1 MKPTSFSVKT
11 ALLATLIISGKTFAQ
26 SLPDEINHPQYLKIY
41 QNAEQ
46 VLTTK
51 TQALAVLNTQKAEI
65 EKQIADMVKDQGDLP
80 ARNAELQRLI
90 DSKRAEISRINS
102 EMTGLENVLS
112 QVIEDLRRID
122 SLLGQLK
129 ADANNESARNQQING
144 RRNQVAQDV
153 NRINARLQQEVN
165 EENQSIN
172 QLNNLTRGMNNDI
185 QKRNEDIQERT
196 NITREAD
203 RARRELPATKTKVTQ
218 NTSALAIKK
227 PQLVEA
233 QGKLPA
239 IKSQVAA
246 EKAQLAQADA
256 EINPK
261 KTQLNALKAELARL
275 TPEVTK
281 LQKENSDLNAKIEAN
296 KTKINA
302 SGLTALIAKRDALE
316 KELSSVNSQIST
328 LAEKIV
334 ALKEAI
340 KPDLATQIDLRKQI
354 SQLERSGANPAELQR
369 LKAEL
374 ATVEARIAPKR
385 QEITRTEKQ
394 HEALAL
400 SVAPKNQELAT
411 TKENIARVEASVA
424 GLVAENEASAA
435 KIAANNVII
444 EERTAANSGLVKE
457 IKDLEAAIAALNV
470 NRDRLQRSVTQ
481 LEAQENQLSSQIA
494 TLSRDIGLIEAEVV
508 QLNKAIAEM
517 EKSISDFPL
526 ENRRLENRIA
536 AYETQINT
544 ARQQIS
550 REEKL
555 LARIQQDRAVIE
567 REAQAAQGELN
578 RVNQDLAQSSQ
589 LINTLNA
596 KIVQESQNR
605 EALTRYNQD
614 SIRKYDNL
622 KIQKASAEKTIAD
635 SSQQISVNEQDMGTI
650 ASELPRLRSN
660 LATVTPKVVAA
671 EEAVEDAQ
679 NKVQVADAQF
689 QSRMSLFEKYLAES
703 KALGTERA
711 NIGTTD
717 GVKTGTVEARTKA
730 SKLAAENAAAEAKW
744 VAMRR
749 GYIRGEI
756 AGYATGFDTGIA
768 SSSDASQGDIDGK
781 VAGAKRAKDHANL
794 VLKPEI
800 YLEELDRRLV
810 EDEVSAKKMMAQM
823 VDVVSMKSSSNQKMM
838 VAANDVPELTN
849 EEISSAQRILTSLDS
864 LIEQSLI
871 EANQVVALRSQ
882 LSNGRGVYTAP
893 GAGENANN
901 ANCTGV
907 YKNVKEFVD
916 ACKANY
922 GAKYQGLYAA
932 AHQSSF
938 IAEYGRAFSEQIIR
952 TFDAELSRLYPTY
965 LKEASTVGNSVGV
978 SAGKKEIYRQS
989 FSRSE
994 AATYSSVLVGEQAR
1008 VEGEALAMLDAH
1020 LKANASLTVKAE
1032 AQLSGDAVYGI
1043 APGTE
1048 AEVKMVVKNIG
1059 AKASTGNSLIKVR
1072 EASSSLVLASR
1083 ETAIAPVAPKS
1094 LTTMAVMKIKIS
1106 DAAIPGDRVVLA
1118 GEIVH
1123 PGNDYRASRTESFR
1137 IEAVLGINPSVESTI
1152 DFDASPKVS
1161 TILGTKKHDIDFV
1174 VKPKHDG
1181 VNVGYEVVIEEV
1193 GSNLVRFT
1201 KASAQTERLSRGQT
1215 KKVNFEYKL
1224 EKAAKGRTI
1233 NLKVTV
1239 KNDGSVVKTT
1249 EIQIKPE

>member
-51 TQALAVLNTQKAEI
+51 SQALAVLNTQKAEI

-90 DSKRAEISRINS
+90 DSKRAEISRINT

-122 SLLGQLK
+122 NLLGQLK
-129 ADANNESARNQQING
+129 ADANNESVRNQQING

-203 RARRELPATKTKVTQ
+203 RARRELPATKTKVNQ

-227 PQLVEA
+227 PQLAEA
-233 QGKLPA
+233 QGKIPA

-246 EKAQLAQADA
+246 EEAQLAQADA

-281 LQKENSDLNAKIEAN
+281 LQKENSDLNAKIDAN

-302 SGLTALIAKRDALE
+302 SGLTALVAKRDALE
-316 KELSSVNSQIST
+316 KELASVNSQIST

-340 KPDLATQIDLRKQI
+340 KPDLGTQIDLRKQI

-374 ATVEARIAPKR
+374 ATVEARLAPKR
-385 QEITRTEKQ
+385 QEINRTEKQ

-400 SVAPKNQELAT
+400 SVAPKNQELAN
-411 TKENIARVEASVA
+411 TKENITRVEASVA
-424 GLVAENEASAA
+424 GLVVENEASAA

-444 EERTAANSGLVKE
+444 AERTAANSGLVKQ
-457 IKDLEAAIAALNV
+457 INNLEASIAALNV
-470 NRDRLQRSVTQ
+470 NRDRLARSVTQ
-481 LEAQENQLSSQIA
+481 LKAQETQITSQI
-494 TLSRDIGLIEAEVV
+494 SNFKRDIGLIEAEVV
-508 QLNKAIAEM
+508 QLNRAIAGM
-517 EKSISDFPL
+517 EKSIADFPL
-526 ENRRLENRIA
+526 DNRRLENRIA
-536 AYETQINT
+536 AYEVQINT

-567 REAQAAQGELN
+567 RDAQAAHGELY
-578 RVNQDLAQSSQ
+578 RVNQELAQSSQ

-605 EALTRYNQD
+605 ESLTRYNQD
-614 SIRKYDNL
+614 SIRKYDGL
-622 KIQKASAEKTIAD
+622 KAQKASAEKQIAD
-635 SSQQISVNEQDMGTI
+635 STQQISVNDQDIGTI

-660 LATVTPKVVAA
+660 LATVTPKVTAA
-671 EEAVEDAQ
+671 EEAVADAQ

-703 KALGTERA
+703 KALGSERA
-711 NIGTTD
+711 NIGTVD
-717 GVKTGTVEARTKA
+717 GVKTGTIEARTKA
-730 SKLAAENAAAEAKW
+730 TKLAIENATAEAKW

-756 AGYATGFDTGIA
+756 AGYTTGFDTGIA
-768 SSSDASQGDIDGK
+768 SSSDAAQGDIDGK
-781 VAGAKRAKDHANL
+781 VSGTKRAKDHANL

-800 YLEELDRRLV
+800 YLQELDRRLV
-810 EDEVSAKKMMAQM
+810 EDEVSAKKMMAKM
-823 VDVVSMKSSSNQKMM
+823 IDVVSMKSSANQKM

-871 EANQVVALRSQ
+871 EANQVAALRSQ
-882 LSNGRGVYTAP
+882 LSNGRSVYTAP

-965 LKEASTVGNSVGV
+965 LKEASTVGNAVGV

-994 AATYSSVLVGEQAR
+994 AATYASVLVGEQAR
-1008 VEGEALAMLDAH
+1008 VEDEALAMVEAH
-1020 LKANASLTVKAE
+1020 LIANAALTIKADT
-1032 AQLSGDAVYGI
+1032 QLSGDATYGI

-1059 AKASTGNSLIKVR
+1059 GKASSGNSLIKIK

-1106 DAAIPGDRVVLA
+1106 DAAIPGDKVVLA

-1137 IEAVLGINPSVESTI
+1137 IEAVLGINPSVESTV

-1161 TILGTKKHDIDFV
+1161 SLLGTKRHNIDFV
-1174 VKPKHDG
+1174 FKPKHEG

-1201 KASAQTERLSRGQT
+1201 RSSAQTERLGRNQT

-1233 NLKVTV
+1233 KLKVTV